1 MATIM
6 VEGKSLFMAA
16 YLSAPLLTQ
25 ALHQVVTN
33 VADQRSLLQDAIDVL
48 QSSV

>member
-6 VEGKSLFMAA
+6 VEGKSLFMAT
-16 YLSAPLLTQ
+16 YLSAPLLNQ
-25 ALHQVVTN
+25 ALHQAMTN
-33 VADQRSLLQDAIDVL
+33 VADQGSLLQDAIDVL